1 MQRAIVLSVGDPRI
15 ADMMTQGLT
24 LAEAQRKVEAETV
37 RAEIVRQRTER
48 RLRRLAMGGRHTPE
62 EWRQMTREA
71 REERLLYENSPR
83 PIAPARWL
91 LGLWGLMWL
100 VIQDEYARLSAINR
114 R

>member
-1 MQRAIVLSVGDPRI
+1 MSRAIVLSVGDPRI
-15 ADMMTQGLT
+15 ADMMAQGLT
-24 LAEAQRKVEAETV
+24 LADAQRKVEAETV

-71 REERLLYENSPR
+71 RLWYGDNPR